1 MRADRI
7 RVGTIVDIGVD
18 REPAE
23 VVDAEIDGAMVALR
37 LRQEGK
43 RRGCWVAVPA
53 TDQIKT
59 LRR

>member
-7 RVGTIVDIGVD
+7 TKGRVVDLGAD

-23 VVDAEIDGAMVALR
+23 VVDIEHDGDMVALR

-43 RRGCWVAVPA
+43 RRGCWVAMPRTAQVR
-53 TDQIKT
+53 T